1 MSTFPL
7 MFPEPPRSPR
17 MLVVDDEA
25 AMRGLWVRVLERL
38 GYHVDAVNNGSAALA
53 QLAAAHYDVVL
64 TDLNMPQLDGLGLLR
79 VINRQYT
86 DTSVILITAY
96 ASLDTARQALRLG
109 AFDYLTKPLDLTELE
124 RTVQRC
130 LEARELQRLRH
141 ERQALAEVV
150 ALLDVS
156 RAIGATPELQPRVDA
171 FVHQIWTRFRPN
183 TVTLSLLGP
192 HERTLRLLG
201 QRGISPPLQCDDVVL
216 PPAPTAVVLED
227 AHRRMTKDLPC
238 DAQVQHVLHVQDR
251 PVGVLQLTWQ
261 DHTFLP
267 DEHARRALDI
277 LAASMAEVLE
287 NGRLYD
293 RLQQQSVQTI
303 TALAAAIDAR
313 DPYTRG
319 HSEQVTRYAVRLAQ
333 TLGKP
338 SAWVERVR
346 YASLLHDVGKIGV
359 PDAVLLKP
367 SRLTNAEFE
376 IMKQHCE
383 IGAMIV
389 APVFPDLAPI
399 VRYHHENWQG
409 TGYPTRLAG
418 DAIPLEARMLA
429 VADAF
434 DAMTSDRAYRAA
446 LPVQQALARLRAGR
460 NIQWQG
466 ALVDAFAALIEQEGA
481 ALLASKARAAQTMVY
496 EARAQYH
503 TDQAASLHLYPD
515 EM

>member
-7 MFPEPPRSPR
+7 MFSEPPRQPR
-17 MLVVDDEA
+17 VLVVDDEA
-25 AMRGLWVRVLERL
+25 AMRALWVRVLKQL
-38 GYHVDAVNNGSAALA
+38 GHHVDAVDNGHAALA

-79 VINRQYT
+79 AINHQYT

-109 AFDYLTKPLDLTELE
+109 AFDYLTKPLDIMELE

-130 LEARELQRLRH
+130 LEMRELQRLRH
-141 ERQALAEVV
+141 EREALAEVV

-201 QRGISPPLQCDDVVL
+201 QRGIAPSLQSNDIAL
-216 PPAPTAVVLED
+216 PFAPSAAVLED
-227 AHRRMTKDLPC
+227 AHRRLTEQLPC
-238 DAQVQHVLHVQDR
+238 DAHLRHVLHVQDR
-251 PVGVLQLTWQ
+251 PVGVLQLTWP
-261 DHTFLP
+261 DHASLP
-267 DEHARRALDI
+267 DEHGRRALDI

-293 RLQQQSVQTI
+293 RLQQQSVHTI
-303 TALAAAIDAR
+303 AALATAIDAR

-319 HSEQVTRYAVRLAQ
+319 HSEQVTRYAVRLAES
-333 TLGKP
+333 LGYP

-346 YASLLHDVGKIGV
+346 YAALLHDVGKIGV

-376 IMKQHCE
+376 MMKRHCV
-383 IGAMIV
+383 IGATIV
-389 APVFPDLAPI
+389 AAVFPDLAPI
-399 VRYHHENWQG
+399 VRYHHEWWNG
-409 TGYPTRLAG
+409 TGYPERLAG
-418 DAIPLEARMLA
+418 DAIPLEARLIA

-446 LPVQQALARLRAGR
+446 LPVDQALARLRAGR
-460 NIQWQG
+460 DTQWQG
-466 ALVDAFAALIEQEGA
+466 ALVDAFVTIIEQNGA
-481 ALLASKARAAQTMVY
+481 ALFASKARAAQTVLY
-496 EARAQYH
+496 DLSAQYH
-503 TDQAASLHLYPD
+503 ADQSAFLRFYPD